1 MKKCIPFDN
10 RRIWKVENRVDCN
23 LGFGN
28 VDPNQEKL
36 LFLLPCFLC
45 YYLFLLWIFLL
56 DVEFSFALFKLLKM
70 FEQNKESGAVFIGME
85 LAWVERQLQPDLGFQ
100 LFTGFEN
107 LGRLVQR
114 VYAELAAALKTR
126 VCRVVTGWFIYFV
139 IRMVY
144 I

>member
-1 MKKCIPFDN
+1 MLP
-10 RRIWKVENRVDCN
+10 V
-23 LGFGN
+23 
-28 VDPNQEKL
+28 L
-36 LFLLPCFLC
+36 LFVSPLN
-45 YYLFLLWIFLL
+45 
-56 DVEFSFALFKLLKM
+56 FSFWLWNSPLLCLFKLSRM

-100 LFTGFEN
+100 LFTGFQN

-126 VCRVVTGWFIYFV
+126 VCHVVTGWFIYFV